1 MPVPLNGPFDSE
13 IARSDQLY
21 LPCSIAKF
29 QWASI
34 ISKVKQSFYRLKP
47 GNIPN
52 TSIHETQQ
60 ELQTQLDRWLDQSLS
75 VADTLPPTHRLRF
88 TTKFKIDYQFALG
101 LLHQPSQTAPHPD
114 DRALRICFESAKA
127 RIRLSDTLYRQNSL
141 VIHWPS
147 THGIFLAGAT
157 YVYSIW
163 ASSEL
168 RSSVSPAEVAG
179 DLRLCSSLLALGGEW
194 WPVARRGK
202 GSFDRLA
209 DATLGALMSRGSAP
223 VPRQQ
228 LAPTDEPAEM
238 PSDDYQWL
246 DVEALLQPYLQNDLQ
261 FPDLLGSV
269 DMTAF
274 ETPASQFNGSGYFN
288 ESMGPL
294 L

>member
-1 MPVPLNGPFDSE
+1 MPVPLNGTFDSE

-52 TSIHETQQ
+52 TSIHKTQQ

-141 VIHWPS
+141 VIDWPS

-194 WPVARRGK
+194 WPVAQKGK

-246 DVEALLQPYLQNDLQ
+246 DVETLLQPYLQNDLQ